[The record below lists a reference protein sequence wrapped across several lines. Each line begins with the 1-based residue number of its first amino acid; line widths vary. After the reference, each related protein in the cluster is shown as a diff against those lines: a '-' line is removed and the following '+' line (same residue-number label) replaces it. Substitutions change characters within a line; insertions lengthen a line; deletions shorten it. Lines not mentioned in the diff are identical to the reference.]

1 MSNPTKYNEEQFS
14 MRSLESAYLP
24 HMFSESGKNEDNE
37 DAESF
42 DSISSTKHDQRG
54 GAKSSTNVS
63 FIEVQSITSQKSR
76 RMDPYTIDKNGM
88 QITNVDCFHY
98 TIYNN
103 SKNEH

>member
-1 MSNPTKYNEEQFS
+1 MSKNTKYHEEQFS

-24 HMFSESGKNEDNE
+24 RMFSESGNDEEND

-54 GAKSSTNVS
+54 GAKSSANIS

-88 QITNVDCFHY
+88 
-98 TIYNN
+98 
-103 SKNEH
+103 